1 MARQEHERAA
11 DVDREEIA
19 ERLRQAVAE
28 GRLDL
33 DEYDERVT
41 KAYAARTYGDLDRL
55 VRDLPKPVA
64 TPAAQPR
71 PDAVRRWLVEQW
83 RPWATSVM
91 ICVAIWLLT
100 SIMSTEVVYFW
111 PLWIAVPWGVVLL
124 CRTIFGLSSGE
135 PHQSA
140 TRRSGRPP
148 AI

>member
-11 DVDREEIA
+11 DVDREEVA
-19 ERLRQAVAE
+19 ERLRQAVTE

-33 DEYDERVT
+33 DEYDERLS

-55 VRDLPKPVA
+55 VRDLPRPVA
-64 TPAAQPR
+64 KPAPPP

-83 RPWATSVM
+83 RPWATAVV

-100 SIMSTEVVYFW
+100 SMLSAEVIYFW
-111 PLWIAVPWGVVLL
+111 PVWVAVPWGVVLV

-135 PHQSA
+135 PHQA
-140 TRRSGRPP
+140 AARRHGSPP
-148 AI
+148 AA